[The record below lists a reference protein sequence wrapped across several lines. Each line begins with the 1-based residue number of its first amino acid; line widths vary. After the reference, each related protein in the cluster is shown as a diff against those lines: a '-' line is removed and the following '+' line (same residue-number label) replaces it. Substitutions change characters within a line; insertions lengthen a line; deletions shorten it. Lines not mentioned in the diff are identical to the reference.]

1 MPLLLLQLLETT
13 YLLFKNSYMF
23 RSYQTIIKSH
33 DGLLRQ
39 KLVAGRKNN
48 TVIVLD
54 GVLTFLLLSPELDF
68 RFFSVLF
75 LVGMV

>member
-1 MPLLLLQLLETT
+1 
-13 YLLFKNSYMF
+13 MF

-75 LVGMV
+75 LVGMVWQHLYRLIFLSRWERGVV